1 MRTLEQAGIEM
12 LFQLLDLK
20 GHRRLSHEQQFSGF
34 GEGQLLGNGM
44 KNLQSAISH
53 FLMRG

>member
-1 MRTLEQAGIEM
+1 M
-12 LFQLLDLK
+12 LFQLLDLE
-20 GHRRLSHEQQFSGF
+20 GHRWLSHEQQFGCF
-34 GEGQLLGNGM
+34 GERQLLGNGM